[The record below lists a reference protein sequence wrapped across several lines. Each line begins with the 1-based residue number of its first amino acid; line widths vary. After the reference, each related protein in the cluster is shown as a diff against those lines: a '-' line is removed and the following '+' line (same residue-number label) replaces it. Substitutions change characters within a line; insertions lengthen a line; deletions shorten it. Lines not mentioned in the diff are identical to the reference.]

1 MIQPFVKYNVVLII
15 KKDYGDKIMDGNTT
29 LTMGFILAIIGGIS
43 LVSGLIAKRDSKK
56 IQEGENQG
64 VLKTTLKTM
73 DETLKSI
80 RSENERFQKDH
91 REEHQKLDERMR
103 QFEKF
108 VDRHEAV
115 KKKTKSDIEE

>member
-1 MIQPFVKYNVVLII
+1 
-15 KKDYGDKIMDGNTT
+15 MDGNTT

-56 IQEGENQG
+56 LLEGENQG
-64 VLKTTLKTM
+64 VLKATLKTM

-91 REEHQKLDERMR
+91 REEHEKIDSRMQKVEHFIVEHNARR
-103 QFEKF
+103 
-108 VDRHEAV
+108 
-115 KKKTKSDIEE
+115 KKANSNTEE